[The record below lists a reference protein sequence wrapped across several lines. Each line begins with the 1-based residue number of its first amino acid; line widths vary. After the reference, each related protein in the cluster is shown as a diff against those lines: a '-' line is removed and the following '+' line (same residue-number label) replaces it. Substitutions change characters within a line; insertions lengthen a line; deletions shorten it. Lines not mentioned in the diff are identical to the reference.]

1 MSEARAP
8 DAAPGATPKADPGE
22 AVPQQGGPG
31 SAPDTAL
38 GLWLER
44 ICTAAAMLGGLLLV
58 GIVIVSGISV
68 IGRSLPPIFA
78 ALGLSAPVKGIPG
91 DIEMIQLGCAVSVFL
106 FLPLCQIRRGNVL
119 VGIVTK
125 SLRPRCRAVF
135 DLAANLL
142 FLVLA
147 AMLALQLGHGTAD
160 KFRDRDTTMVLRIPE
175 GWAYAAALAG
185 LWLLVL
191 VIAYTVLR
199 SALEIATG
207 RAIGPP
213 PAGEH

>member
-1 MSEARAP
+1 MSELRAP
-8 DAAPGATPKADPGE
+8 QADQDPDR
-22 AVPQQGGPG
+22 PG

-44 ICTAAAMLGGLLLV
+44 ICTALAMLGGLLLV
-58 GIVIVSGISV
+58 GIVAVSSV
-68 IGRSLPPIFA
+68 SVVGRSLPPVFA
-78 ALGLSAPVKGIPG
+78 ALGLNSPIKGTPG
-91 DIEMIQLGCAVSVFL
+91 DIEIVQLGCAVSVF
-106 FLPLCQIRRGNVL
+106 FYLPLCQLKRGNVL
-119 VGIVTK
+119 VGVFTK
-125 SLRPRCRAVF
+125 SLRPRYRAMF

-147 AMLALQLGHGTAD
+147 AMLAWQLGYGTAD

-191 VIAYTVLR
+191 VTFYTVLR
-199 SALEIATG
+199 SLLEIVQDL
-207 RAIGPP
+207 AIGPP
-213 PAGEH
+213 